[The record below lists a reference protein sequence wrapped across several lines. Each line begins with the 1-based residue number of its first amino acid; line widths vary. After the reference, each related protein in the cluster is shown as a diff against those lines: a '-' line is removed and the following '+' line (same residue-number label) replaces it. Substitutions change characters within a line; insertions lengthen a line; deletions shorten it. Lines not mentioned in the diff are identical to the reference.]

1 MKKAA
6 ACQQPHLSSPPKA
19 KTFYSSKVHNN
30 PVNEDANGENGGVLE
45 GGCEQQELRPP
56 IPSSQI
62 FLRQNST
69 LPVKTVFDFDH
80 LTSVGSTQAPGKL
93 ANNKF

>member
-6 ACQQPHLSSPPKA
+6 ARQQPHLSSLPKA
-19 KTFYSSKVHNN
+19 KTFYSNKVHNK
-30 PVNEDANGENGGVLE
+30 PVNEDAHRVNGSVLE

-56 IPSSQI
+56 TPSSL

-80 LTSVGSTQAPGKL
+80 LTSAGSTQAPG
-93 ANNKF
+93 